1 MMKRIQFSTIV
12 GFLSIFSALF
22 LVPSC
27 NKNKA
32 PKSAD
37 KAEVV
42 VFRSNLPGEYVAPRQ
57 TRMDNGAWQTDDAIG
72 VFMTKSGETAPYGKA
87 NARYA
92 TKSANAAEAAFTPF
106 STDDALHFP
115 YTGNADFYAY
125 YPYTAISEGSSILK
139 LDISNQSEPKNIDL
153 LYASAQNVAKQRS
166 VMLSFRYVLPQL
178 VFQFKDEEGTEIA
191 SSAIS
196 ELTLHGIH
204 QTADFDLFSND
215 LTPTG
220 ATADLLANSKTLS
233 AIILPGMVK
242 PLTVSFLYN
251 GKKYQWNI
259 SDEGK
264 NFQRAKRYTFS
275 VMVLKDKVV
284 YSEKVNAT
292 ITDREPGDHTE
303 GNRLEPLDETPSNA
317 PITLHEQGSTSPL
330 ANGSTISLSSGV
342 VEKSFE
348 VSTRGSAVWTATVD
362 APSQSW
368 LKAQTS
374 ASTLSLK
381 ATANTQSAQREATL
395 TIRLASTTQMRSA
408 DELTLHIVQA
418 GTSAQTIIT
427 TTPNTL
433 NPFAATGDTQQLSV
447 AVVPQGTDWQYTLSG
462 EGFSAS
468 KDNNGTTL
476 SVTAQANT
484 GAARSGKLTLSSG
497 SVQKELLLSQNAANN
512 NITYGKDIMVTAYY
526 HTSSERY
533 LELYNPTDHIINISE
548 YKLRILSSNPKST
561 NYNSISLKDCPDQL
575 APQEYLLLHDGGSYA
590 NDYPG
595 KKYRVPTVNLLFDG
609 ATPIELHN
617 YRDRIEVL
625 GRATAKTI
633 MDNYFRNKKTIRR
646 KDIINPNTKFTEGE
660 WTKTSTTG
668 TDMSGFYMPN
678 RQ

>member
-22 LVPSC
+22 LIPSC

-32 PKSAD
+32 PKSTD
-37 KAEVV
+37 NAEVV

-115 YTGNADFYAY
+115 YIGNADFYAF
-125 YPYTAISEGSSILK
+125 YPYTAISEGTSILK
-139 LDISNQSEPKNIDL
+139 LNISNQSEPKDIDL
-153 LYASAQNVAKQRS
+153 LYAYVQNVAKQRS
-166 VMLSFRYVLPQL
+166 VMLPFRYVLPQL
-178 VFQFKDEEGTEIA
+178 VFQFKDEEGMVIA

-196 ELTLHGIH
+196 ELTLHGVQ
-204 QTADFDLFSND
+204 QTADFDLFSNT

-284 YSEKVNAT
+284 YSETVNAT
-292 ITDREPGDHTE
+292 ITDRELGDHTE
-303 GNRLEPLDETPSNA
+303 GNHLEPLDETPSNA

-348 VSTRGSAVWTATVD
+348 VSTRGSAAWTATVD
-362 APSQSW
+362 VASQSW
-368 LKAQTS
+368 LTAQTS
-374 ASTLSLK
+374 ASALSLK
-381 ATANTQSAQREATL
+381 ADANTQSAQREATL

-408 DELTLHIVQA
+408 DELTLHIVQS
-418 GTSAQTIIT
+418 GTSAQTNIT

-433 NPFAATGDTQQLSV
+433 NPFPATGGIQQLSV
-447 AVVPQGTDWQYTLSG
+447 AIVPQGTDWQYTLSG

-476 SVTAQANT
+476 FVTAQANT
-484 GAARSGKLTLSSG
+484 GAARSGKLILSSG
-497 SVQKELLLSQNAANN
+497 SVQKELLLSQNAINN
-512 NITYGKDIMVTAYY
+512 SIAYGTDLMITGYLHGQGC
-526 HTSSERY
+526 Y
-533 LELYNPTDHIINISE
+533 LELYNPTDHQIDLKEYSLFVSPAAGNTTSNTINIS
-548 YKLRILSSNPKST
+548 KSG
-561 NYNSISLKDCPDQL
+561 IVL
-575 APQEYLLLHDGGSYA
+575 APQEYLLLHEGGSLA
-590 NDYPG
+590 ATYPG
-595 KKYRVPTVNLLFDG
+595 KKYRVDKMYFDG
-609 ATPIELHN
+609 RRAISLLRKNTEIE
-617 YRDRIEVL
+617 IL
-625 GRATAKTI
+625 GIPQKKQTEK
-633 MDNYFRNKKTIRR
+633 DLYSNKLVR
-646 KDIINPNTKFTEGE
+646 KKGIVNPNKTFTLNE
-660 WTKTSTTG
+660 WDKKSSLQ
-668 TDMSGFYMPN
+668 DLNGFYMPN

>member
-1 MMKRIQFSTIV
+1 MKRIQISTIV

-32 PKSAD
+32 PKSTD
-37 KAEVV
+37 NAEVV

-106 STDDALHFP
+106 SPDDALHFP

-125 YPYTAISEGSSILK
+125 YPYTAISEGTSILK
-139 LDISNQSEPKNIDL
+139 LNISNQSEPKDIDL
-153 LYASAQNVAKQRS
+153 LYAYVQNVAKQRF
-166 VMLSFRYVLPQL
+166 VMLPFRYVLPQL
-178 VFQFKDEEGTEIA
+178 VFQFKDEEGMVIA

-196 ELTLHGIH
+196 ELTLHGVQ
-204 QTADFDLFSND
+204 QTADFDLFSNT

-284 YSEKVNAT
+284 YSETVNAT
-292 ITDREPGDHTE
+292 ITDRELGDHTE
-303 GNRLEPLDETPSNA
+303 GNHLEPLDETPSNA

-348 VSTRGSAVWTATVD
+348 VSTRGSAAWTATVD
-362 APSQSW
+362 VASQSW

-374 ASTLSLK
+374 ASALSLK
-381 ATANTQSAQREATL
+381 AAANTQSAQRVATL

-408 DELTLHIVQA
+408 DELTLQIVQA
-418 GTSAQTIIT
+418 GTSAQTIIS
-427 TTPNTL
+427 TTPSTL
-433 NPFAATGDTQQLSV
+433 EPFAATGGTQQLSV
-447 AVVPQGTDWQYTLSG
+447 AIVPQGTDWQYTLSG

-476 SVTAQANT
+476 FVTAQANT
-484 GAARSGKLTLSSG
+484 GAARSSKLILSSG
-497 SVQKELLLSQNAANN
+497 SVQKELLLSQNATNKS
-512 NITYGKDIMVTAYY
+512 ITYGTDIMITAYY

-533 LELYNPTDHIINISE
+533 LELYNPTDHTINISE

-561 NYNSISLKDCPDQL
+561 NYNSISLKNCPDQL

-595 KKYRVPTVNLLFDG
+595 KKYRVPTKNLLFDG

-617 YRDRIEVL
+617 YRDCIDVL
-625 GRATAKTI
+625 GRASSKTI
-633 MDNYFRNKKTIRR
+633 MDNYFRNKKTIRN
-646 KDIINPNTKFTEGE
+646 KGIINPNTKFTESE
-660 WTKTSTTG
+660 WSKISTTG
-668 TDMSGFYMPN
+668 ADMSGFYMPN

>member
-1 MMKRIQFSTIV
+1 MKRIQISTIV

-32 PKSAD
+32 PKSTD
-37 KAEVV
+37 NAEVV

-115 YTGNADFYAY
+115 YIGNADFYAY
-125 YPYTAISEGSSILK
+125 YPYTAISEGTSTLK
-139 LDISNQSEPKNIDL
+139 LSISNQSEPKDIDL
-153 LYASAQNVAKQRS
+153 LYVSEQNVAKQRS

-196 ELTLHGIH
+196 ELTLHGIQ
-204 QTADFDLFSND
+204 QTADFDLFSNT

-220 ATADLLANSKTLS
+220 TTADLLANSKTLS
-233 AIILPGMVK
+233 AIILPGTVK

-264 NFQRAKRYTFS
+264 TFQRAKRYTFS

-284 YSEKVNAT
+284 YSETVNAT

-303 GNRLEPLDETPSNA
+303 GNPLEPLDETPSNA

-342 VEKSFE
+342 AEKSFE
-348 VSTRGSAVWTATVD
+348 VSTRGSATWKAMVD
-362 APSQSW
+362 AASKSW
-368 LKAQTS
+368 LTTQTS
-374 ASTLSLK
+374 ASALSLK
-381 ATANTQSAQREATL
+381 ADANTQSAQREATL

-408 DELTLHIVQA
+408 DELTLHIVQS

-433 NPFAATGDTQQLSV
+433 NPFPATGGTQQLSV
-447 AVVPQGTDWQYTLSG
+447 AIVPQGTDWQYTLSG

-476 SVTAQANT
+476 FVTAQANT
-484 GAARSGKLTLSSG
+484 GAARSGKLILSSG
-497 SVQKELLLSQNAANN
+497 SVQKELLLNQNAANKS
-512 NITYGKDIMVTAYY
+512 ITYGTNLMITGYL
-526 HTSSERY
+526 HGQERY
-533 LELYNPTDHIINISE
+533 LELYNPTDHPIDLKEYSLLVSPAAGKTTPNTINIS
-548 YKLRILSSNPKST
+548 KSG
-561 NYNSISLKDCPDQL
+561 IVL
-575 APQEYLLLHDGGSYA
+575 APQEYLLLHDGGSLA
-590 NDYPG
+590 ATYPG
-595 KKYRVPTVNLLFDG
+595 TKYRVDKMYFDG
-609 ATPIELHN
+609 NRAITLRYNGNEIE
-617 YRDRIEVL
+617 IL
-625 GRATAKTI
+625 GIPKNKQTEKDLYSNKLVRKTGI
-633 MDNYFRNKKTIRR
+633 V
-646 KDIINPNTKFTEGE
+646 NPNKTFTLKE
-660 WTKTSTTG
+660 WDK
-668 TDMSGFYMPN
+668 MSSLQNLEGFYMPN

>member
-1 MMKRIQFSTIV
+1 MMKRIQFSTII

-37 KAEVV
+37 NAEVV

-57 TRMDNGAWQTDDAIG
+57 TRMDNGTWQTDDAIG
-72 VFMTKSGETAPYGKA
+72 VFMTKNGETAPYGKA

-92 TKSANAAEAAFTPF
+92 TKSANAAEATFTPF

-125 YPYTAISEGSSILK
+125 YPYTAISEGTSILK

-153 LYASAQNVAKQRS
+153 LYVSAQNVAKQRS

-178 VFQFKDEEGTEIA
+178 VFQFKDEEGMEIA

-196 ELTLHGIH
+196 ELTLHGVQ
-204 QTADFDLFSND
+204 QTADFDLFSNT

-284 YSEKVNAT
+284 YSETVNAT

-303 GNRLEPLDETPSNA
+303 GDPLEPLDETPSNA

-330 ANGSTISLSSGV
+330 ANGSTISFSSGAA
-342 VEKSFE
+342 EKSFE
-348 VSTRGSAVWTATVD
+348 VSTLGSAAWTATVD
-362 APSQSW
+362 AASQSW
-368 LKAQTS
+368 LTAQAS

-381 ATANTQSAQREATL
+381 AVANTQASQREATL

-408 DELTLHIVQA
+408 DELTLHIVQS
-418 GTSAQTIIT
+418 GTSAQTSIS

-433 NPFAATGDTQQLSV
+433 NPFPATGGTQQLSV
-447 AVVPQGTDWQYTLSG
+447 AIVPQGTDWQYTFSG
-462 EGFSAS
+462 EGFNAS
-468 KDNNGTTL
+468 KGNNGTTL

-484 GAARSGKLTLSSG
+484 GAARSGKLILSSG

-512 NITYGKDIMVTAYY
+512 NITYGTDLMITGYL
-526 HTSSERY
+526 HGQGCY
-533 LELYNPTDHIINISE
+533 LELYNPTDHQIDLKEYSLFVSPAAGKTTPNTINIS
-548 YKLRILSSNPKST
+548 KSGIVLS
-561 NYNSISLKDCPDQL
+561 
-575 APQEYLLLHDGGSYA
+575 PQEYLLLHEGGSLA
-590 NDYPG
+590 ATYPG
-595 KKYRVPTVNLLFDG
+595 KKYRVDKMYFDG
-609 ATPIELHN
+609 RRAITLRYKGTEIE
-617 YRDRIEVL
+617 IL
-625 GRATAKTI
+625 GIPKNKQTEKDLYSNKLVRKTGI
-633 MDNYFRNKKTIRR
+633 V
-646 KDIINPNTKFTEGE
+646 NPNKTFTLKE
-660 WTKTSTTG
+660 WDK
-668 TDMSGFYMPN
+668 MSSLQNLEGFYMPN

>member
-1 MMKRIQFSTIV
+1 MMKRIQNSTIV

-22 LVPSC
+22 LIPSC

-32 PKSAD
+32 PKSTD
-37 KAEVV
+37 NAEVV

-92 TKSANAAEAAFTPF
+92 TKSANASEAAFTPF

-125 YPYTAISEGSSILK
+125 YPYTAISEGTSILK
-139 LDISNQSEPKNIDL
+139 LNISNQSEPKDIDL
-153 LYASAQNVAKQRS
+153 LYTSAQNVAKQRS

-196 ELTLHGIH
+196 ELTLHGVQ

-284 YSEKVNAT
+284 YSETVNAT

-303 GNRLEPLDETPSNA
+303 GNPLEPLDETPSNA

-330 ANGSTISLSSGV
+330 ANGSTISLPSGV
-342 VEKSFE
+342 AEKSFE
-348 VSTRGSAVWTATVD
+348 VSTRGSAAWTATVD
-362 APSQSW
+362 AASQSW
-368 LKAQTS
+368 LTAQAS

-381 ATANTQSAQREATL
+381 AVANTQATQREATL

-408 DELTLHIVQA
+408 DELTLHIVQS
-418 GTSAQTIIT
+418 GTSAQTSIS

-433 NPFAATGDTQQLSV
+433 NPFPATGGTQQLSV
-447 AVVPQGTDWQYTLSG
+447 AIVPQGTDWQYTLSG
-462 EGFSAS
+462 EGFNAS
-468 KDNNGTTL
+468 KGNNGTTL

-484 GAARSGKLTLSSG
+484 GAARSGKLILSSG

-512 NITYGKDIMVTAYY
+512 NTYGTDLMITGYL
-526 HTSSERY
+526 HGQGCY
-533 LELYNPTDHIINISE
+533 LELYNPTDHPID
-548 YKLRILSSNPKST
+548 
-561 NYNSISLKDCPDQL
+561 LKDYNVVISVPGTKEKNTIYLSKSGIVL
-575 APQEYLLLHDGGSYA
+575 APQEYLLLHEGGSLAVTYS
-590 NDYPG
+590 G
-595 KKYRVPTVNLLFDG
+595 KKHQVTNMYFDG
-609 ATPIELHN
+609 NRAISLLCKNTDIDL
-617 YRDRIEVL
+617 L
-625 GRATAKTI
+625 GRPKSKSFTETNLK
-633 MDNYFRNKKTIRR
+633 NKKLVR
-646 KDIINPNTKFTEGE
+646 KKGIVNPNKTFTLQE
-660 WTKTSTTG
+660 WDKTSSP
-668 TDMSGFYMPN
+668 DNLDGFYMPN

>member
-1 MMKRIQFSTIV
+1 MKRIQNSTIV

-22 LVPSC
+22 LIPSC

-32 PKSAD
+32 PKSTD
-37 KAEVV
+37 NAEVV

-92 TKSANAAEAAFTPF
+92 TKSANASEAAFTPF

-125 YPYTAISEGSSILK
+125 YPYTAISEGTSILK
-139 LDISNQSEPKNIDL
+139 LNISNQSEPKDIDL
-153 LYASAQNVAKQRS
+153 LYTSAQNVAKQRS

-196 ELTLHGIH
+196 ELTLHGVQ

-284 YSEKVNAT
+284 YSETVNAT

-303 GNRLEPLDETPSNA
+303 GNPLEPLDETPSNA

-330 ANGSTISLSSGV
+330 ANGSTISLPSGV
-342 VEKSFE
+342 AEKSFE
-348 VSTRGSAVWTATVD
+348 VSTRGSAAWTATVD
-362 APSQSW
+362 AASQSW
-368 LKAQTS
+368 LTAQAS

-381 ATANTQSAQREATL
+381 AVANTQATQREATL

-408 DELTLHIVQA
+408 DELTLHIVQS
-418 GTSAQTIIT
+418 GTSAQTSIS

-433 NPFAATGDTQQLSV
+433 NPFPATGGTQQLSV
-447 AVVPQGTDWQYTLSG
+447 AIVPQGTDWQYTLSG
-462 EGFSAS
+462 EGFNAS
-468 KDNNGTTL
+468 KGNNGTTL

-484 GAARSGKLTLSSG
+484 GAARSGKLILSSG

-512 NITYGKDIMVTAYY
+512 NTYGTDLMITGYL
-526 HTSSERY
+526 HGQGCY
-533 LELYNPTDHIINISE
+533 LELYNPTDHPID
-548 YKLRILSSNPKST
+548 
-561 NYNSISLKDCPDQL
+561 LKDYNVVISVPGTKEKNTIYLSKSGIVL
-575 APQEYLLLHDGGSYA
+575 APQEYLLLHEGGSLAVTYS
-590 NDYPG
+590 G
-595 KKYRVPTVNLLFDG
+595 KKHQVTNMYFDG
-609 ATPIELHN
+609 NRAISLLCKNTDIDL
-617 YRDRIEVL
+617 L
-625 GRATAKTI
+625 GRPKSKSFTETNLK
-633 MDNYFRNKKTIRR
+633 NKKLVR
-646 KDIINPNTKFTEGE
+646 KKGIVNPNKTFTLQE
-660 WTKTSTTG
+660 WDKTSSP
-668 TDMSGFYMPN
+668 DNLDGFYMPN

>member
-1 MMKRIQFSTIV
+1 MMKRIQISTIV

-32 PKSAD
+32 PKSTD
-37 KAEVV
+37 NAEVV

-57 TRMDNGAWQTDDAIG
+57 TRMDNGVWQTDDAIG

-115 YTGNADFYAY
+115 YIGNADFYAY
-125 YPYTAISEGSSILK
+125 YPYTAISEGTSILK
-139 LDISNQSEPKNIDL
+139 LDISNQSEPKDIDL

-178 VFQFKDEEGTEIA
+178 VFQFKDEKGTEIA

-196 ELTLHGIH
+196 ELTLHGVQ

-275 VMVLKDKVV
+275 VMVIKDKVV
-284 YSEKVNAT
+284 YSETVNAT

-303 GNRLEPLDETPSNA
+303 GSPLEPLDETPSNA

-342 VEKSFE
+342 AEKSFE
-348 VSTRGSAVWTATVD
+348 VSTRGSAAWTATAD
-362 APSQSW
+362 AASQSW
-368 LKAQTS
+368 LTTQTS
-374 ASTLSLK
+374 ASALSLK
-381 ATANTQSAQREATL
+381 AAANSQATQREATL
-395 TIRLASTTQMRSA
+395 TIRLASTTRMRSA
-408 DELTLHIVQA
+408 DELTLHIVQF

-433 NPFAATGDTQQLSV
+433 NPFPATGGTQQLSV
-447 AVVPQGTDWQYTLSG
+447 AIVPQGTDWQYTLSG

-468 KDNNGTTL
+468 EDNNGTAL

-484 GAARSGKLTLSSG
+484 GVARSGKLILSSG

-512 NITYGKDIMVTAYY
+512 NITYGADLMITGYL
-526 HTSSERY
+526 HGQGCY
-533 LELYNPTDHIINISE
+533 LELYNPTDHPIDLKEYSLLVHPAVGKTTPNTIN
-548 YKLRILSSNPKST
+548 LSKSG
-561 NYNSISLKDCPDQL
+561 IVL
-575 APQEYLLLHDGGSYA
+575 APQEYLLLHQGGSLA
-590 NDYPG
+590 ATYPG
-595 KKYRVPTVNLLFDG
+595 KKYPVNKMYFDG
-609 ATPIELHN
+609 NRAISLRNNGTEIE
-617 YRDRIEVL
+617 IL
-625 GRATAKTI
+625 GVPK
-633 MDNYFRNKKTIRR
+633 NKQTEKDLYSNKLVR
-646 KDIINPNTKFTEGE
+646 KKGIVNPNKTFSLKE
-660 WTKTSTTG
+660 WDKTSSLQ
-668 TDMSGFYMPN
+668 DLNGFYMPN

>member
-1 MMKRIQFSTIV
+1 MMKKIQFSTII

-37 KAEVV
+37 NAEVV

-57 TRMDNGAWQTDDAIG
+57 TRMDNGAWQSDDAIG

-125 YPYTAISEGSSILK
+125 YPYTAISEGTSILK

-178 VFQFKDEEGTEIA
+178 VFQFKDEKGTEIA

-196 ELTLHGIH
+196 ELTLHGVQ
-204 QTADFDLFSND
+204 QTADFDLFSNT

-233 AIILPGMVK
+233 AIILPGTVK

-284 YSEKVNAT
+284 YSETVNAT

-303 GNRLEPLDETPSNA
+303 GNPLEPQDETPSNA

-348 VSTRGSAVWTATVD
+348 VSTRGSAAWIATVD
-362 APSQSW
+362 AASQSW

-427 TTPNTL
+427 ITPNTL
-433 NPFAATGDTQQLSV
+433 NPFDATGGTQQLSV
-447 AVVPQGTDWQYTLSG
+447 AIVPQGTDWQYTLSG

-476 SVTAQANT
+476 FVTAQANT

-512 NITYGKDIMVTAYY
+512 SIAYGNDLMITGYLHGQE
-526 HTSSERY
+526 HY
-533 LELYNPTDHIINISE
+533 LELYNPTNHQIDLKEYSLLVHPAEGKTTPNTIN
-548 YKLRILSSNPKST
+548 LSKSGMV
-561 NYNSISLKDCPDQL
+561 L
-575 APQEYLLLHDGGSYA
+575 APQEYLLLYEEGSLA
-590 NDYPG
+590 ATYPG
-595 KKYRVPTVNLLFDG
+595 KKHQVDKMYFDG
-609 ATPIELHN
+609 NRAISLRNNGTEIE
-617 YRDRIEVL
+617 IL
-625 GRATAKTI
+625 GVPKKKQTKK
-633 MDNYFRNKKTIRR
+633 DLYSNKLVR
-646 KDIINPNTKFTEGE
+646 KKGIVNPNKTFTLNE
-660 WTKTSTTG
+660 WDKTSSLQ
-668 TDMSGFYMPN
+668 DLNGFYMPN

>member
-1 MMKRIQFSTIV
+1 
-12 GFLSIFSALF
+12 
-22 LVPSC
+22 
-27 NKNKA
+27 
-32 PKSAD
+32 
-37 KAEVV
+37 
-42 VFRSNLPGEYVAPRQ
+42 
-57 TRMDNGAWQTDDAIG
+57 
-72 VFMTKSGETAPYGKA
+72 MTKSGETAPYGKA

-115 YTGNADFYAY
+115 YIGNADFYAY
-125 YPYTAISEGSSILK
+125 YPYTAISEGTSILK
-139 LDISNQSEPKNIDL
+139 LNISNQSEPKDIDL
-153 LYASAQNVAKQRS
+153 LYAYVQNVAKQRS
-166 VMLSFRYVLPQL
+166 VMLPFRYVLPQL
-178 VFQFKDEEGTEIA
+178 VFQFKDEKGTEIA

-196 ELTLHGIH
+196 ELTLHGVQ

-275 VMVLKDKVV
+275 VKVLKDKVV
-284 YSEKVNAT
+284 YSETVNAT

-303 GNRLEPLDETPSNA
+303 GSPLEPLDETPSNA

-330 ANGSTISLSSGV
+330 ANGSTISLSSGG

-348 VSTRGSAVWTATVD
+348 VSTRGSAAWTATVD
-362 APSQSW
+362 VASQSW
-368 LKAQTS
+368 LKAQAS
-374 ASTLSLK
+374 ASALNLK
-381 ATANTQSAQREATL
+381 AATNTQATQREATL

-433 NPFAATGDTQQLSV
+433 NPFDATGGTQQLSV
-447 AVVPQGTDWQYTLSG
+447 AVVPQGTDWKCTLSG

-484 GAARSGKLTLSSG
+484 GVARSGKLILSSG

-512 NITYGKDIMVTAYY
+512 NITYGADLMITGYL
-526 HTSSERY
+526 HGQGCY
-533 LELYNPTDHIINISE
+533 LELYNPTDHQID
-548 YKLRILSSNPKST
+548 
-561 NYNSISLKDCPDQL
+561 LKDYNVVISVPGTKEKNTIYLSNSGFVL
-575 APQEYLLLHDGGSYA
+575 APQEYLLLHKDGSLA
-590 NDYPG
+590 ATYPG
-595 KKYRVPTVNLLFDG
+595 KKYQVTNMYFDG
-609 ATPIELHN
+609 KRAISLLRKNTDI
-617 YRDRIEVL
+617 DQL
-625 GRATAKTI
+625 GKSSSKSFTETNLK
-633 MDNYFRNKKTIRR
+633 NKKLVR
-646 KDIINPNTKFTEGE
+646 KKGIVNPNKTFIPDE
-660 WTKTSTTG
+660 WDKIPSLQNLE
-668 TDMSGFYMPN
+668 GFYMPN

>member
-1 MMKRIQFSTIV
+1 MMKRIQNSTIV

-22 LVPSC
+22 LIPSC

-32 PKSAD
+32 PKSTD
-37 KAEVV
+37 NAEVV

-92 TKSANAAEAAFTPF
+92 TKSANASEAAFTPF

-125 YPYTAISEGSSILK
+125 YPYTAISEGTSILK
-139 LDISNQSEPKNIDL
+139 LNISNQSEPKDIDL
-153 LYASAQNVAKQRS
+153 LYTSAQNVAKQRS

-196 ELTLHGIH
+196 ELTLHGVQ

-233 AIILPGMVK
+233 AIIFPGMVK

-284 YSEKVNAT
+284 YSETVNAT

-303 GNRLEPLDETPSNA
+303 GNPLEPLDETPSNA

-330 ANGSTISLSSGV
+330 TNGSTISLSSGD

-348 VSTRGSAVWTATVD
+348 VSTRGSAAWTATVD
-362 APSQSW
+362 VASQSW

-374 ASTLSLK
+374 ASALSLK
-381 ATANTQSAQREATL
+381 ADANTQSAQREATL
-395 TIRLASTTQMRSA
+395 TIRLSSTTQMRSA
-408 DELTLHIVQA
+408 DELTLHIVQS

-433 NPFAATGDTQQLSV
+433 KPFAATGGTQQLSV

-468 KDNNGTTL
+468 KDTNGTTL
-476 SVTAQANT
+476 SVNAQANT
-484 GAARSGKLTLSSG
+484 GAARSGKLILSSG

-512 NITYGKDIMVTAYY
+512 NITYGADLMITGYL
-526 HTSSERY
+526 HGQGCY
-533 LELYNPTDHIINISE
+533 LELYNPTDHQIDLKEYSLLVSPAAGNTSSNTINIS
-548 YKLRILSSNPKST
+548 
-561 NYNSISLKDCPDQL
+561 NSGIVL
-575 APQEYLLLHDGGSYA
+575 APQEYLLLHEGGSLA
-590 NDYPG
+590 ATYPG
-595 KKYRVPTVNLLFDG
+595 KKYRVNKMYFDG
-609 ATPIELHN
+609 RRAISLRYKDTEIET
-617 YRDRIEVL
+617 L
-625 GRATAKTI
+625 GIPKNKQTGKDLYSNKLVRKTGI
-633 MDNYFRNKKTIRR
+633 V
-646 KDIINPNTKFTEGE
+646 NPNKTFTLKE
-660 WTKTSTTG
+660 WDKMPSLQNL
-668 TDMSGFYMPN
+668 DGFYIPN

>member
-1 MMKRIQFSTIV
+1 MKRIQNSTIV
-12 GFLSIFSALF
+12 GILSIFSALF
-22 LVPSC
+22 LIPSC

-37 KAEVV
+37 NAEVV
-42 VFRSNLPGEYVAPRQ
+42 VFRSNLPGEYLAPRQ

-106 STDDALHFP
+106 SPDDALHFP

-125 YPYTAISEGSSILK
+125 YPYTAISEGTSILK

-178 VFQFKDEEGTEIA
+178 VFQFKNEKGTEIA

-196 ELTLHGIH
+196 ELTLHGVQ

-233 AIILPGMVK
+233 AIILPGLVK

-284 YSEKVNAT
+284 YSETVNAT
-292 ITDREPGDHTE
+292 ITDREPGDHTG
-303 GNRLEPLDETPSNA
+303 GNPLEPLDETPSNA

-348 VSTRGSAVWTATVD
+348 VSTRGSAAWTATVD
-362 APSQSW
+362 AASQSW
-368 LKAQTS
+368 LTAQAS

-381 ATANTQSAQREATL
+381 ATANTQSAQREGTL

-427 TTPNTL
+427 ITPNTL
-433 NPFAATGDTQQLSV
+433 NPFDATGGTQQLSV
-447 AVVPQGTDWQYTLSG
+447 AIVPQGTDWQYTLSG
-462 EGFSAS
+462 EEFSAS

-476 SVTAQANT
+476 FVTAQANT

-512 NITYGKDIMVTAYY
+512 SIAYGNDLMITGYLHGNGC
-526 HTSSERY
+526 Y
-533 LELYNPTDHIINISE
+533 LELYNPTNHQIDLKE
-548 YKLRILSSNPKST
+548 YSLFVFPASGKT
-561 NYNSISLKDCPDQL
+561 NKNSINLSKSGIVL
-575 APQEYLLLHDGGSYA
+575 APQEYLLLHQGGA
-590 NDYPG
+590 LAATYPG
-595 KKYRVPTVNLLFDG
+595 KKHKVDKMYFDG
-609 ATPIELHN
+609 NRAISLLHKN
-617 YRDRIEVL
+617 TDIDQL
-625 GRATAKTI
+625 GKFSSKDITEK
-633 MDNYFRNKKTIRR
+633 NLNNKKLVR
-646 KDIINPNTKFTEGE
+646 KKKFFNPNMTFTPDE
-660 WTKTSTTG
+660 WDKTPSP
-668 TDMSGFYMPN
+668 DNLNGFYMPN